1 MMARLVESSPRPV
14 RRRVSSLVSVVVHGI
29 VLTAAAA
36 AARPLPPPPVAPDVV
51 IPVYPPRPP
60 QPRRCR
66 GCGVSR
72 SGSGDGGSR
81 ARLPGPITTKIDVT
95 VDEPDVALDRAE
107 VGRDEWRT
115 RGDDGG
121 ARRATGVPGPGSVDR
136 EVVPWPTNPVPRYPA
151 ELRALRLQGSVS
163 ARFVVD
169 TTGRVMMESVVV
181 DAATHERFTDAVMA
195 ALRRCRFTP
204 AELRGRKV
212 NQLVSQSFVFVLRD

>member
-1 MMARLVESSPRPV
+1 MMAQLVESSPRPA

-36 AARPLPPPPVAPDVV
+36 AARPLPPPPAATDVV
-51 IPVYPPRPP
+51 IPVYPPKPP
-60 QPRRCR
+60 QPTRCR
-66 GCGVSR
+66 GCGPSR
-72 SGSGDGGSR
+72 SGTGDRESR
-81 ARLPGPITTKIDVT
+81 VRLPGPITTKIDVE
-95 VDEPDVALDRAE
+95 VDEPDVVLDHAE
-107 VGRDEWRT
+107 VGRDEWGT
-115 RGDDGG
+115 GADDGPSRRPTEAPG
-121 ARRATGVPGPGSVDR
+121 AGSVDR

-151 ELRALRLQGSVS
+151 ELRAVRLQGSVS

-169 TTGRVMMESVVV
+169 TTGRVIMESVRV
-181 DAATHERFTDAVMA
+181 DAATHERFADAVMD

>member
-1 MMARLVESSPRPV
+1 MMAQLVESSPRPA

-36 AARPLPPPPVAPDVV
+36 AARPLPPPPAAPDVV
-51 IPVYPPRPP
+51 IPVYPPKPM
-60 QPRRCR
+60 QPERCR
-66 GCGVSR
+66 ECRPGR
-72 SGSGDGGSR
+72 SGGESEGPGV
-81 ARLPGPITTKIDVT
+81 RLPGPITPTIDLDVN
-95 VDEPDVALDRAE
+95 EPDVSLDHAE

-115 RGDDGG
+115 GGHDG
-121 ARRATGVPGPGSVDR
+121 ASRRAMETPGAGSVDR

-151 ELRALRLQGSVS
+151 ELRAVRLQGSVS

-169 TTGRVMMESVVV
+169 TTGLVIMESVRV
-181 DAATHERFTDAVMA
+181 DAATHERFADAVMD

-204 AELRGRKV
+204 AELGGRKV